1 MLTGNGGASRVWK
14 GAFIMVK
21 RFSAAELA
29 AVFALFFLPVLL
41 LPASGLNESRG
52 NTPPPMS
59 RIRLATTTSTDNS
72 GLLEALLPVFTAR
85 TGIRV
90 DVIAVGTGKAL
101 ALGENGDVD
110 AVLVHA
116 PSREKAFVDS
126 GHGVNR
132 RYVMYNDFVILGP
145 PEDPAGISGI
155 SNSSEAFT
163 RIADSR
169 ELFISR
175 GDDSGTNIKE
185 KAIWASAGVSPAG
198 NWYREAGQGMAAVL
212 VMASEV
218 QGYTLADRGTWLAM
232 KKQLK
237 LRILVEGDPPL
248 FNPYSVIAVNPR
260 KHPKAHYMESM
271 LFIAWL
277 TSPEGIRLIGDFRI
291 NDEVLFIPESLPA
304 GL

>member
-1 MLTGNGGASRVWK
+1 
-14 GAFIMVK
+14 MVK
-21 RFSAAELA
+21 RFSIT
-29 AVFALFFLPVLL
+29 AVGAVVLLFFIPIFQ
-41 LPASGLNESRG
+41 LPANGLNESREQV
-52 NTPPPMS
+52 TPAMS

-72 GLLEALLPVFTAR
+72 GLLEALLPAFTAR
-85 TGIRV
+85 TGIEV

-110 AVLVHA
+110 VVLVHA
-116 PSREKAFVDS
+116 PSREQAFVEA

-145 PEDPAGISGI
+145 PEDPSGISGMH
-155 SNSSEAFT
+155 NSSEAFS

-169 ELFISR
+169 GVFFSR

-185 KAIWASAGVSPAG
+185 KEIWDSAGVKPSG
-198 NWYREAGQGMAAVL
+198 NWYREAGQSMGAVL

-232 KKQLK
+232 KRQLN
-237 LRILVEGDPPL
+237 LQVLVEGDPPL

-260 KHPKAHYMESM
+260 RHPEVHYLESM
-271 LFIAWL
+271 LFIAWI
-277 TSPEGIRLIGDFRI
+277 TSPEGVRLIGDFRI
-291 NDEVLFIPESLPA
+291 DGEVLFIPESLPT

>member
-1 MLTGNGGASRVWK
+1 
-14 GAFIMVK
+14 
-21 RFSAAELA
+21 
-29 AVFALFFLPVLL
+29 
-41 LPASGLNESRG
+41 
-52 NTPPPMS
+52 MS

-72 GLLEALLPVFTAR
+72 GLLEALLPSFTAR
-85 TGIRV
+85 TGVEV

-110 AVLVHA
+110 VVLVHA
-116 PSREKAFVDS
+116 PSRERAFVNA

-145 PEDPAGISGI
+145 PDDPAGISGM
-155 SNSSEAFT
+155 SNSSDAFS
-163 RIADSR
+163 RIAGSR
-169 ELFISR
+169 GVFISR

-185 KAIWASAGVSPAG
+185 KAIWASAGIEPAG
-198 NWYREAGQGMAAVL
+198 DWYREAGQSMAAVL

-218 QGYTLADRGTWLAM
+218 RGYTLADRGTWLAM
-232 KKQLK
+232 KKQLN
-237 LRILVEGDPPL
+237 LRVLMEGDPPL

-260 KHPKAHYMESM
+260 RHPGVHYLESM

-277 TSPEGIRLIGDFRI
+277 TSPEGIRLIGDFGI
-291 NDEVLFIPESLPA
+291 DGEVLFIPESLPA